1 MKKIILTLAMCLIF
15 VSANALPL
23 FPFFVDVAGNYN
35 DGTPD
40 ELQKL
45 NINCKYWQSPK
56 FYSKITEADDFLNSV
71 MPYSEY
77 DIKRNESIINKDTRL
92 ITYESTMLNGC
103 ISTIY
108 LVELPDKVFYIGYK
122 EDLPTK

>member
-1 MKKIILTLAMCLIF
+1 
-15 VSANALPL
+15 
-23 FPFFVDVAGNYN
+23 
-35 DGTPD
+35 
-40 ELQKL
+40 
-45 NINCKYWQSPK
+45 
-56 FYSKITEADDFLNSV
+56 

-122 EDLPTK
+122 EDLPAK